1 MANPK
6 LSTDQQGAIIEAIVD
21 LEHRSFSVGD
31 ISTDPEVRKLLPQD
45 RVKAVREYLDQMVV
59 EGILVKTG
67 KRWYKRKEGHQW

>member
-1 MANPK
+1 MSGLK
-6 LSTDQQGAIIEAIVD
+6 LSADQQGAIIEAIID

-31 ISTDPEVRKLLPQD
+31 ITVDPEVRGQFPQV

-59 EGILVKTG
+59 QGILVKTG